1 VLQPGGKQ
9 NIKVMFVPNAGKK
22 FTQSLEFKIKS
33 NDESKC
39 VNVSGISSIPK
50 VSFNTTQISIDTT
63 LP

>member
-1 VLQPGGKQ
+1 
-9 NIKVMFVPNAGKK
+9 MFVPNAGKK